1 MAKTWFI
8 RAQSEYVWSTIGK
21 DTVLEGEH
29 GEDQKHQVLPASII
43 VGPHV
48 QNGEDEGADV
58 VDANSLSM
66 QVDNGGSLMGQQGNP
81 EVLMRPPPSGRS
93 GSCRGC
99 RQMRGCHREEWR
111 TTRQLRER
119 TKHQSCSWDA
129 VTASATMAAR
139 WVPGWRC
146 GRTQPQGKPC
156 RRAWLPECA
165 GGLVFKDTNCSGS
178 SSRRRLHG
186 QDEGAN
192 CGCSKEGVHKRHA

>member
-1 MAKTWFI
+1 
-8 RAQSEYVWSTIGK
+8 VVNNIGK

-58 VDANSLSM
+58 VDANGLSV
-66 QVDNGGSLMGQQGNP
+66 QVDNGSSLMGQQGNP
-81 EVLMRPPPSGRS
+81 EVLMRTPPSGKS

-111 TTRQLRER
+111 TTRQ
-119 TKHQSCSWDA
+119 DA

-156 RRAWLPECA
+156 GRAWLPECA

-186 QDEGAN
+186 QDEGASR
-192 CGCSKEGVHKRHA
+192 GCSKEGVHKRHA